1 MASPDCAP
9 RASSSIASKRRGAS
23 SETFETPVPRGPAFF
38 FSRVLAGLTTRLP
51 STRQFLPSE
60 RGPFA
65 SGSGVIGAVNGVLA
79 FVNAIGPARIA
90 AMGAVAA
97 LMVGFFAFVML
108 RWNTPQMVVLA
119 ADIPL
124 ADSAQIVRELDRLQI
139 RHELRNDGAT
149 IMVSRPDLPRA
160 RMRLAEQNLPKGGGV
175 GYELFDRGETLG
187 TTSFVQNLNHLRA
200 LEGELSRSIRTIDRV
215 QAARVH
221 LVIPE
226 RQIFARDR
234 QDPSASIVLRLR
246 APLEV
251 AQVRAIQH
259 LVAAGVPGMKPTGVS
274 IVDESGRLL
283 ASGRGEDTAVAAS
296 SLEERRTT
304 IEARLR
310 QEVEDILGRVV
321 GPGRARVQVAAELDW
336 NRTTQTQDI
345 FDPEQRVVRSTQTR
359 GERSATQ
366 GGNQDRQVSV
376 ANELPGRQQ
385 QAGSGEGGSRES
397 NERNEEITNFEIS
410 RTQRQ
415 EVTEAGRLRR
425 VSVAVLVDGTYTRD
439 GQQIAYQPRSAEEI
453 ERLATLVRSAV
464 GFDERRGDRVEV
476 VNLRFAEGPSM
487 ERLPAT
493 DADQGLFAFTREDI
507 IRLIETGVV
516 FVLGL
521 LVLLFGVRP
530 LLKRVLGEDAPAK
543 DEGASPDGAV
553 GAPALASEAGD
564 PAAAIAPP
572 PPETTTSKALE
583 VAALAQAM
591 HAQSVTKIGEL
602 VQQNPVEASTII
614 RSWMNEKT
622 KAA

>member
-1 MASPDCAP
+1 
-9 RASSSIASKRRGAS
+9 
-23 SETFETPVPRGPAFF
+23 
-38 FSRVLAGLTTRLP
+38 
-51 STRQFLPSE
+51 
-60 RGPFA
+60 
-65 SGSGVIGAVNGVLA
+65 VNGVLA
-79 FVNAIGPARIA
+79 VVKAIGPTRLA

-97 LMVGFFAFVML
+97 IMIGFFAFVML

-119 ADIPL
+119 ADVPL

-139 RHELRNDGAT
+139 RHELRNEGAT
-149 IMVSRPDLPRA
+149 ILVSRPDLPRA

-175 GYELFDRGETLG
+175 GYEIFDRGESLG

-200 LEGELSRSIRTIDRV
+200 LEGELGRSIRTIDRV

-234 QDPSASIVLRLR
+234 QEPTASIVLRLR
-246 APLEV
+246 GALEQT
-251 AQVRAIQH
+251 QVRAIQH
-259 LVAAGVPGMKPTGVS
+259 MVAAAVPGMKPAGVS
-274 IVDESGRLL
+274 IVDEAGRLL
-283 ASGRGEDTAVAAS
+283 ASGRGEETAVAAS
-296 SLEERRTT
+296 SLEERRVAMET
-304 IEARLR
+304 RLR

-359 GERSATQ
+359 GERSANQ
-366 GGNQDRQVSV
+366 GGAQDRQVSV
-376 ANELPGRQQ
+376 ANELPGRQA
-385 QAGSGEGGSRES
+385 QAGSGEGGTRES

-425 VSVAVLVDGTYTRD
+425 VSVAVLVDGTYARQGD
-439 GQQIAYQPRSAEEI
+439 QVSYQPRSAEEI

-487 ERLPAT
+487 ERLPAEA
-493 DADQGLFAFTREDI
+493 DAGLFAFTREDLM
-507 IRLIETGVV
+507 RLIETGVV
-516 FVLGL
+516 LVLGL
-521 LVLLFGVRP
+521 LVLLFGIRP
-530 LLKRVLGEDAPAK
+530 LLKRVLGEDAKPEAPALA
-543 DEGASPDGAV
+543 EGGAP
-553 GAPALASEAGD
+553 GAPALGADGT
-564 PAAAIAPP
+564 PAPAIPP
-572 PPETTTSKALE
+572 PPETSTSKALE
-583 VAALAQAM
+583 VAALAQQM

-602 VQQNPVEASTII
+602 VQQNPIEASTII